1 MRAAARLIAAALGL
15 IVLPHTTSAGAA
27 LRPSR
32 NIPTKIVNKHQAA
45 VGPTLR
51 DAPVAPAAP
60 NMCLSFTYDKN
71 GNRLTQKTAGLNAQA
86 VWGSSTYPCFVWS
99 AS

>member
-1 MRAAARLIAAALGL
+1 MGAVRLIAAMAVLGL
-15 IVLPHTTSAGAA
+15 LVHPTLANAA
-27 LRPSR
+27 PQASR
-32 NIPTKIVNKHQAA
+32 NAPAKAADKRQAMA
-45 VGPTLR
+45 GRVLR
-51 DAPVAPAAP
+51 DTPVAPAAP

-71 GNRLTQKTAGLNAQA
+71 GNRLTQTTAGVNAQA

>member
-1 MRAAARLIAAALGL
+1 MRAVRLIATTLAPGLLLHATLANAAPQAPRNAPAKAADKLQA
-15 IVLPHTTSAGAA
+15 TAG
-27 LRPSR
+27 R
-32 NIPTKIVNKHQAA
+32 V
-45 VGPTLR
+45 LR

-71 GNRLTQKTAGLNAQA
+71 GNRLTQTTAGLNAQA